1 MALLDRTTSQASLL
15 GQFPLPS
22 LLGLLAAS
30 GSLALLGGAYFFQ
43 YVIGLAPCEMCLWQR
58 WPHMV
63 VIAAGLGA
71 LACYKS
77 PRLAGGLLLVAILGL
92 ATTAAIGLF
101 HAGVELRWWQGPQAC
116 SGTIPTGLSPE
127 ELRKALF
134 SAKMIRCD
142 AVAWS
147 LFGIS
152 MAGWNAILSALLAI
166 GLASGA
172 TRWMKAHS

>member
-1 MALLDRTTSQASLL
+1 MALLDRPSSTSLIERV
-15 GQFPLPS
+15 PLPS
-22 LLGLLAAS
+22 RLGLIATIGS
-30 GSLALLGGAYFFQ
+30 GVLLGGAYFFQ

-63 VIAAGLGA
+63 VIAAGLAA
-71 LACYKS
+71 LACYRT
-77 PRLAGGLLLVAILGL
+77 PRLAGALLLVAIAGL
-92 ATTAAIGLF
+92 AITSALGLF

-116 SGTIPTGLSPE
+116 SGAIPTGLSPE
-127 ELRKALF
+127 ELRKYLF
-134 SAKMIRCD
+134 SAKMVRCD

-147 LFGIS
+147 LLGIS

-172 TRWMKAHS
+172 ARWMRAHS